1 MSGSKSKDIILK
13 GKDLAFW
20 KAHSEFLAE
29 NMKNFGTP
37 SSYKLERKDYPG
49 SDENWDLLE
58 RVLVKPQTLFIQLGD
73 KAVVNPRLH
82 YTQEDIERMLD
93 FLMYVPHKNSLADFV
108 KRRVK
113 RSRKNRRILKMTP
126 QAVVSRGNRK
136 PRKSSNTRKVKSRN
150 NRGTPSPR
158 PLTKRPTIRIS
169 SHHSLKKKRKVRH
182 RTKKNKH
189 HK

>member
-1 MSGSKSKDIILK
+1 MSGSKDIILK

-20 KAHSEFLAE
+20 KEHSEFLAE

-37 SSYKLERKDYPG
+37 TSFKLERKGYPG

-58 RVLVKPQTLFIQLGD
+58 RILLNPQSLFIQLGD

-82 YTQEDIERMLD
+82 YTQKDIERILD

-113 RSRKNRRILKMTP
+113 RSRKDRRILKMTP
-126 QAVVSRGNRK
+126 QAVISRGNKK
-136 PRKSSNTRKVKSRN
+136 PRKSSKTRKFHSRN

-158 PLTKRPTIRIS
+158 PLTKRPTIHVS
-169 SHHSLKKKRKVRH
+169 SRQSLKKKRKIRH
-182 RTKKNKH
+182 RTKKIHNRS
-189 HK
+189 

>member
-1 MSGSKSKDIILK
+1 MSSSKDIILK

-20 KAHSEFLAE
+20 KTHSEFLAE

-37 SSYKLERKDYPG
+37 TSFKRERKSLSGFD
-49 SDENWDLLE
+49 DWDLLQ
-58 RVLVKPQTLFIQLGD
+58 RILLNPQSLFIQLGD

-82 YTQEDIERMLD
+82 YTQKDIERILD

-113 RSRKNRRILKMTP
+113 RSRKERRIRKMTP
-126 QAVVSRGNRK
+126 QAVVSRGNK
-136 PRKSSNTRKVKSRN
+136 NPRKTTPTRKFHSRN

-158 PLTKRPTIRIS
+158 PLTKRPTIHVS
-169 SHHSLKKKRKVRH
+169 SHQSLKKKRKVRH
-182 RTKKNKH
+182 RTKKIHNRS
-189 HK
+189 